1 MIRSDGCTDDFSEG
15 RSVSGIS
22 GNVLSM
28 KKHIRILPLVLTA
41 LLYSGLMSAC
51 DKDSADAENTVL
63 SAVTEQTIPIS
74 TAEKTTSSAQ
84 TVSVSSAAPAET
96 SVTTG
101 SREEHTETT
110 TSVSVPETAD
120 TSYTEVPAAE
130 QTTAALPD
138 TKAAKTDTSSVT
150 QKTGSRTAAE
160 ETTVQSSVMEEQVSG
175 QSESVISQET
185 TGVVSETA
193 AVTYDPYAPFT
204 AKASGLRPYSYDFIS
219 EKSLYIY
226 DALITA
232 IEQKKTSVKFSSVM
246 NLTSEDY
253 CAVYQLIYNDECSM
267 FYLDTKMQYA
277 VNSATKNVASAN
289 IFYRYSDDEI
299 ERMQSVIDG
308 EADRIIA
315 MITPE
320 MSEYDVVK
328 LFYDY
333 LAENVVYDEETE
345 NCRDIYGVFADHR
358 AICGGYAKAMEYLC
372 SKVGIEAITITGDA
386 DGVPH
391 MWNMVRLGGE
401 WYHVDPTYAVTE
413 SKVGPYVRY
422 DYFCVTDDV
431 ISRSRTVYEQDYK
444 YPEASSELCNYY
456 VKNGL
461 VADSWA
467 DVKQMLTDQVL
478 EAAKE
483 KRLVAEIQCSSKETY
498 DEAAY
503 KLFDRTQAQAI
514 PIMQNA
520 LPEAENK
527 YQCENISYSQ
537 DPNTYVIKL
546 FLEYTD

>member
-1 MIRSDGCTDDFSEG
+1 
-15 RSVSGIS
+15 
-22 GNVLSM
+22 M
-28 KKHIRILPLVLTA
+28 KKHIRILPLALTA

-51 DKDSADAENTVL
+51 DTNSADTEGTVL
-63 SAVTEQTIPIS
+63 SAAVSEQTATVS
-74 TAEKTTSSAQ
+74 TTEKTTSAEH
-84 TVSVSSAAPAET
+84 TSSASSPETFPAET
-96 SVTTG
+96 SVTTPAQ
-101 SREEHTETT
+101 EEYTVTATPFSVQEVTETPDT
-110 TSVSVPETAD
+110 AVTS
-120 TSYTEVPAAE
+120 AE
-130 QTTAALPD
+130 QTTAVP
-138 TKAAKTDTSSVT
+138 TAAA
-150 QKTGSRTAAE
+150 TGSSGTRDNE
-160 ETTVQSSVMEEQVSG
+160 SRSVKKETTVQSSLTEEQVSG

-185 TGVVSETA
+185 TGTVSETT
-193 AVTYDPYAPFT
+193 AVTYDPYAPF
-204 AKASGLRPYSYDFIS
+204 AVKESGLRPYSYDFIS

-226 DALITA
+226 DALMTA

-253 CAVYQLIYNDECSM
+253 CAVYQQIYNDECSM

-299 ERMQSVIDG
+299 DRMQSVINS
-308 EADRIIA
+308 EADRVIA
-315 MITPE
+315 MITPD

-333 LAENVVYDEETE
+333 LAENVVYDENTE
-345 NCRDIYGVFADHR
+345 NCRDIYGVFADKK

-401 WYHVDPTYAVTE
+401 WYHIDPTYAVTE

-422 DYFCVTDDV
+422 DYFCVTDEV
-431 ISRSRTVYEQDYK
+431 ISRSRTVYEQDYQ
-444 YPEASSELCNYY
+444 YPKASSELCNYY
-456 VKNGL
+456 VRNGL
-461 VADSWA
+461 VADSWE
-467 DVKQMLTDQVL
+467 DVKQMLTNQVL
-478 EAAKE
+478 EASKE

-498 DEAAY
+498 DDAVY
-503 KLFDRTQAQAI
+503 RLFDRTQAQAI
-514 PIMQNA
+514 PIMQNV

>member
-1 MIRSDGCTDDFSEG
+1 
-15 RSVSGIS
+15 
-22 GNVLSM
+22 M
-28 KKHIRILPLVLTA
+28 KKHIRILPLALTA

-51 DKDSADAENTVL
+51 DTNSADTEGTVL
-63 SAVTEQTIPIS
+63 SAAVTEQTAPVS
-74 TAEKTTSSAQ
+74 TAEKTTSAEQ
-84 TVSVSSAAPAET
+84 TTSVSSSETSPAET
-96 SVTTG
+96 S
-101 SREEHTETT
+101 ETT
-110 TSVSVPETAD
+110 AAQEEYTATTTPLSVPEVTGTPTA
-120 TSYTEVPAAE
+120 VPETE
-130 QTTAALPD
+130 QTTAVP
-138 TKAAKTDTSSVT
+138 K
-150 QKTGSRTAAE
+150 TAAAGSSE
-160 ETTVQSSVMEEQVSG
+160 TRDTESRSVPKETTIQSSLTEEQVSG

-185 TGVVSETA
+185 TGTVSETA

-204 AKASGLRPYSYDFIS
+204 AKESGLRPYSYDFIG

-226 DALITA
+226 DALMTA

-253 CAVYQLIYNDECSM
+253 CAVYQQIYNDECSM

-289 IFYRYSDDEI
+289 IFYRYSNDEI
-299 ERMQSVIDG
+299 ERMQSVIDS
-308 EADRIIA
+308 EADRVIA
-315 MITPE
+315 MITPD

-333 LAENVVYDEETE
+333 LAENVVYDENTD
-345 NCRDIYGVFADHR
+345 NCRDIYGVFADKK

-401 WYHVDPTYAVTE
+401 WYHIDPTYAVTE

-422 DYFCVTDDV
+422 DYFCVTDEV

-461 VADSWA
+461 VADNWE
-467 DVKQMLTDQVL
+467 DVKQMLTNQVL
-478 EAAKE
+478 EASKE

-498 DEAAY
+498 GDAVY